1 MASNNNESNN
11 NIEKNLM
18 STSNSIKD
26 FKKEYEKSSSIILEK
41 DDEIKKLKR
50 ELEESK
56 KIALTKSN
64 IDIRQKVNKTGDIA
78 RICIGINEAGNRV
91 WKKATELTEA
101 DIERRNRYIAEI
113 KQRNAKKY

>member
-1 MASNNNESNN
+1 MDYVSNTKQEREYMLKE
-11 NIEKNLM
+11 IGVEAVEEIFD
-18 STSNSIKD
+18 SIP
-26 FKKEYEKSSSIILEK
+26 E
-41 DDEIKKLKR
+41 EIKLKR